1 MNAAQATGTYNPNG
15 ARLAYV
21 LDDEPQI
28 ATLACHVLGTVGFV
42 ARQFNTPCALFAEV
56 QKASPNLTLLDLSLG
71 QSDAIEVI
79 RQLEAMDYKGYVL
92 LMSGRD
98 METLSEVEQI
108 GKSRG
113 LAMLPPLQKPFRA
126 SILRERVRHLAE
138 AVPAAQESRQAA
150 QRVAQQAKLGRR
162 FIIDLDEAMEKGWLE
177 LWYQP
182 KVDLKAMSVAGAE
195 ALLRA
200 RHPEFGIVS
209 PIDLLP
215 PPGDPQYQPLSRFV
229 LRRAMEDWKGF
240 ASHGLPLKLS
250 VNIPAS
256 VINAPDFI
264 ATVRELLP
272 KDASF
277 PGMIVEVTED
287 EIILDPAQVREI
299 ATQLKLYN
307 IWISI
312 DDFGAA
318 FSSLARLIDLPCVEL
333 KMDRSFVADC
343 SLDEGKRSLCQSAI
357 DLAHR
362 FHATVC
368 AEGVERIEDL
378 RVLVGMGCDLAQGYL
393 FARPMHPDNL
403 TKFLA
408 SRPHGSQFAAHHLEA
423 PEPALLS

>member
-1 MNAAQATGTYNPNG
+1 MDTAQHMGDRNSG
-15 ARLAYV
+15 GGRLAYV

-28 ATLACHVLGTVGFV
+28 ATVACHVLGSAGFV
-42 ARQFNTPCALFAEV
+42 AKQFTNPATLFDEIR
-56 QKASPNLTLLDLSLG
+56 KASPSLIILDLSLG
-71 QSDAIEVI
+71 QSDAIEVM
-79 RQLEAMDYKGYVL
+79 RQLEAMAYCGHVL

-98 METLSEVEQI
+98 MVTLSEVEQI
-108 GKSRG
+108 GQARG
-113 LAMLPPLQKPFRA
+113 LTMLPPLQKPFRA
-126 SILRERVRHLAE
+126 SALRERLQLLAQTMP
-138 AVPAAQESRQAA
+138 VAQKDRQTA
-150 QRVAQQAKLGRR
+150 QRIANPEKLGRR
-162 FIIDLDEAMEKGWLE
+162 HTIDLQEAIAKGWLE

-182 KVDLKAMSVAGAE
+182 KIDMKTMSVAGAE
-195 ALLRA
+195 ALLRG
-200 RHPEFGIVS
+200 RHPEFGIIPPV
-209 PIDLLP
+209 DLLP
-215 PPGDPQYQPLSRFV
+215 PPGDPQYWPLSCFV
-229 LRRAMEDWKGF
+229 MRRAMSDWERF
-240 ASHGLPLKLS
+240 AANGLPLKLS

-256 VINAPDFI
+256 VLNAQKFI
-264 ATVRELLP
+264 PIIRDLLP
-272 KDASF
+272 KNPAF

-287 EIILDPAQVREI
+287 EIILDTAQVREI

-343 SLDEGKRSLCQSAI
+343 AVDDGKRSLCQSAI

-368 AEGVERIEDL
+368 AEGVEKIEDL

-403 TKFLA
+403 TKMLSA
-408 SRPHGSQFAAHHLEA
+408 RPQGGQFAAHYLDA
-423 PEPALLS
+423 PAMAS